1 MIRKAKSYIDSFI
14 FFMQY
19 LKAIKIIFK
28 ILFSIKDFKFPK
40 KNKILV
46 IDEVT
51 GRKLFKYLN
60 NNYSVLHSR
69 MEKVNIFVL
78 LLTVIDLIFKN
89 KLRFNQYY
97 FLNFIKSVN
106 PKIVITSNDFDR
118 NVWNLKNTI
127 LKLKF

>member
-1 MIRKAKSYIDSFI
+1 
-14 FFMQY
+14 MQY

-118 NVWNLKNTI
+118 NVWI
-127 LKLKF
+127 